1 MFPNPYYGCSPF
13 YTFAIQNFPF
23 LEKDFDALN
32 DYQMM
37 CQIFKYLDDKI
48 KEVDNK
54 YGGLF
59 ETVEKIETDFETF
72 KNEVNQTIETFK
84 SEVLDD
90 VQSQMDAQYNRV
102 LELLNQY
109 QIVFRAYVDSQI
121 NVVNK
126 RIDDIEVG
134 AVNIY
139 NPLTGLVEPI
149 TKVID
154 DLYNQLR
161 YNAITCTE
169 YDGLELTATAYDGY
183 MITADNFDLN
193 GKSILMGN

>member
-59 ETVEKIETDFETF
+59 ETVEKIEGDFETF
-72 KNEVNQTIETFK
+72 KNEVNQTIASFK
-84 SEVLDD
+84 TEVLRD
-90 VQSQMDAQYNRV
+90 VQTQMDAQYNRV
-102 LELLNQY
+102 LALLNQY
-109 QIVFRAYVDSQI
+109 QVVFNAYVDSQI

-126 RIDDIEVG
+126 RIDEIEVG
-134 AVNIY
+134 AVNVY

-161 YNAITCTE
+161 YNAITCSE
-169 YDGLELTATAYDGY
+169 YDGLELTATTYDGY

-193 GKSILMGN
+193 GKTILMGN